1 MRNRLACAA
10 VLVVIICCLQ
20 LGAPRP
26 ALACYCAP
34 PANPADAIRQSDVI
48 FSGSIV
54 SIAMPPPNPVN
65 GVYSPAL
72 AEFSV
77 ASVWK
82 GTVGRKV
89 TLNYSPSEASCGY
102 DFQAGADYL
111 VYAHS
116 YVDGP
121 ALSIFGN
128 SFHLPFAERKL
139 TTGICM
145 RTRLLSTAQQDLAV
159 LGQGASPTARGL
171 LDIVLDNLLAVVA
184 VVVALLIVLV
194 LYLLR
199 RRRRRSFRLKP

>member
-10 VLVVIICCLQ
+10 VLVLILCCLQ

-26 ALACYCAP
+26 ALACFCMP
-34 PANPADAIRQSDVI
+34 PATPEEGIRLSDAV
-48 FSGSIV
+48 FSGHIV
-54 SIAMPPPNPVN
+54 GITMPPPNPVN

-72 AEFSV
+72 AEFRT

-82 GTVGRKV
+82 GVVGSNVKV
-89 TLNYSPSEASCGY
+89 TYSPSEASCGY
-102 DFQAGADYL
+102 DFHAGADYL
-111 VYAHS
+111 VYARS

-121 ALSIFGN
+121 TLSIYGN
-128 SFHLPFAERKL
+128 SFQLPLGGSKL

-145 RTRLLSTAQQDLAV
+145 RTRLLSTAQHDLAV
-159 LGQGASPTARGL
+159 LGQGASPTASGL

-184 VVVALLIVLV
+184 VVAALLIVLV